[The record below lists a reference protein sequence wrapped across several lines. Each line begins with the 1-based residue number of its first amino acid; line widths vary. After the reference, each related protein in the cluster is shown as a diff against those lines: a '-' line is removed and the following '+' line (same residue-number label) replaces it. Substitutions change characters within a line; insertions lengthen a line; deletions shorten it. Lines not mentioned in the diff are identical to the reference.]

1 MKNLITKR
9 GARIAAAA
17 LAATVTFGAMAFA
30 LSYKPA
36 ADSYTIASEDGG
48 YYSETT
54 YYLTEEAFGEY
65 ESGKQTGKP
74 AAKAMSASSESTS
87 ESEQEGGEFVMGVAK
102 SVWVM
107 EELDEDG
114 NVVDSQLL
122 TKDEMDDYGISTM
135 SVSNK
140 FTQDNLF
147 GGGGGGGGYS
157 DEEIGSESATL
168 HRLTIDAVVT
178 YNEKAEKYSVTGN
191 ASWKAEF
198 ALFQDLKT
206 AEHRYLDYFAISWG
220 GEGALQATS
229 HSFTGKYHADN
240 DGIENDVSYAKA
252 FSDYK
257 IGYVWEFSEKS
268 STWGKELKL
277 ATIKATIE
285 RTKPLEDLTSI
296 RVTYI
301 HTYDELSGT
310 LTVGAST
317 ADGFEAAVG
326 ISTTKGNWSAILEFD
341 RIS

>member
-1 MKNLITKR
+1 MKNLITKKS
-9 GARIAAAA
+9 ARIAAAA

-135 SVSNK
+135 GVNRPW
-140 FTQDNLF
+140 FDQVII
-147 GGGGGGGGYS
+147 GGGAGGGYS
-157 DEEIGSESATL
+157 DEEIGESEDSLYLLDISLA
-168 HRLTIDAVVT
+168 VT
-178 YNEKAEKYSVTGN
+178 YNKGTKQYSATGN
-191 ASWKAEF
+191 ATWAEQLVWIDETYKA
-198 ALFQDLKT
+198 
-206 AEHRYLDYFAISWG
+206 AEESYLDFLAISWG
-220 GEGALQATS
+220 GDGNLKAES
-229 HSFTGKYHADN
+229 HSITGKYY
-240 DGIENDVSYAKA
+240 DGDAAVNFTQKMANPYEAFVWQFYEKEGFLGDELEYAKA
-252 FSDYK
+252 NVMLSNTYEKQNKETYIAMTYTHNYGDLEC
-257 IGYVWEFSEKS
+257 EFSFGLDGLLSFVEYERAWEIS
-268 STWGKELKL
+268 IYIPE
-277 ATIKATIE
+277 IE
-285 RTKPLEDLTSI
+285 
-296 RVTYI
+296 Y
-301 HTYDELSGT
+301 
-310 LTVGAST
+310 
-317 ADGFEAAVG
+317 
-326 ISTTKGNWSAILEFD
+326 
-341 RIS
+341 

>member
-1 MKNLITKR
+1 MKNLITKKS
-9 GARIAAAA
+9 ARIAAAA
-17 LAATVTFGAMAFA
+17 LAATVTFGTMAFA

-36 ADSYTIASEDGG
+36 AESYTIASEDGG

-65 ESGKQTGKP
+65 ESGKQAGKP
-74 AAKAMSASSESTS
+74 AAKTMSASSKSAS
-87 ESEQEGGEFVMGVAK
+87 EDDQEGGEFVMGVAK

-107 EELDEDG
+107 EEVDEDG
-114 NVVDSQLL
+114 NIVDSQLL
-122 TKDEMDDYGISTM
+122 TKDEMDDYGISPNK
-135 SVSNK
+135 VSPQFDKKINI
-140 FTQDNLF
+140 D
-147 GGGGGGGGYS
+147 GGGGGYS

>member
-1 MKNLITKR
+1 
-9 GARIAAAA
+9 
-17 LAATVTFGAMAFA
+17 
-30 LSYKPA
+30 
-36 ADSYTIASEDGG
+36 
-48 YYSETT
+48 
-54 YYLTEEAFGEY
+54 
-65 ESGKQTGKP
+65 
-74 AAKAMSASSESTS
+74 MSASSESTS
-87 ESEQEGGEFVMGVAK
+87 ESEQEVGEFVMGVGK

-107 EELDEDG
+107 EEVDEDG

-147 GGGGGGGGYS
+147 GGGGGGGYS

-206 AEHRYLDYFAISWG
+206 AEHKYLDYFAISWG

-301 HTYDELSGT
+301 HTYDKLSGT

>member
-1 MKNLITKR
+1 MKNLITKKS
-9 GARIAAAA
+9 ARIAAAA

-65 ESGKQTGKP
+65 ENGKQTGKP

-107 EELDEDG
+107 EEVDEDG

-140 FTQDNLF
+140 FHQDNMF
-147 GGGGGGGGYS
+147 DGQGSGGGYP
-157 DEEIGSESATL
+157 DEEIGNESATL
-168 HRLTIDAVVT
+168 HRLTIDAKVT
-178 YNEKAEKYSVTGN
+178 YNEGTEKYSVTGN

-198 ALFQDLKT
+198 ALFEDLKT

-229 HSFTGKYHADN
+229 HSFTGKYHAGN
-240 DGIENDVSYAKA
+240 DRLEHDVTYAKA

-285 RTKPLEDLTSI
+285 RTKPLEYLTSI